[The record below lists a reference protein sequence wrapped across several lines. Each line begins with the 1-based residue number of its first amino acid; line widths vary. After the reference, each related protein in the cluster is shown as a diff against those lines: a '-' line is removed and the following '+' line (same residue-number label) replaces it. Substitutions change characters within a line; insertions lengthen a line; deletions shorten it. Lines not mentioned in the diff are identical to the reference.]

1 MTSTHPHT
9 ATDSFVAAVFAHDEA
24 TIRSIEQL
32 IEHDFPM
39 DQISLLRRAGGMGD
53 DPIGVAY
60 DSPGERMK
68 VWGRHG
74 AFWGA
79 LWGLLAGAAGL
90 FVLPGIGPVV
100 AAGPIIEALVGAITG
115 TTLSGG
121 VMAGAA
127 ALTQFA
133 QVLHQAGLPPEDIKA
148 LHQSILD
155 GDTVLL
161 LHCTSAEAGRHAY
174 RLGDAGAHDV
184 RILRRR
190 SPGDSTSTHGSLG
203 A

>member
-1 MTSTHPHT
+1 MTPTRPHT
-9 ATDSFVAAVFAHDEA
+9 TTDSFVAAVFAHDKA
-24 TIRSIEQL
+24 AIRCVEQL

-39 DQISLLRRAGGMGD
+39 DQISLLRRASGMGD

-90 FVLPGIGPVV
+90 FVLPGVGPVV

-115 TTLSGG
+115 ATLSGG

-127 ALTQFA
+127 ALTQLA
-133 QVLHQAGLPPEDIKA
+133 QVLRQAGLPHADIEA
-148 LHQSILD
+148 LHQSIVD
-155 GDTVLL
+155 GNTLVL
-161 LHCTSAEAGRHAY
+161 LHCSEDEAGPLAY
-174 RLGDAGAHDV
+174 RLGNAGASDV
-184 RILRRR
+184 RILKRQ
-190 SPGDSTSTHGSLG
+190 PADG
-203 A
+203 AA